1 MVDLIPL
8 LQAVIALIASII
20 TLKVI
25 PWIKARTTA
34 QQQVLLRSTTEIL
47 VRSAEQLY
55 GSGKGQDKLNYV
67 EIELERR
74 GYQVDT
80 AAIEA
85 SVRAMNLESGW
96 IQSQVLKPG

>member
-1 MVDLIPL
+1 MVDLTPL
-8 LQAVIALIASII
+8 LQAVIALIASLI

-25 PWIKARTTA
+25 PWIKARTSL

-47 VRSAEQLY
+47 VYAAEQIY
-55 GSGKGQDKLNYV
+55 GSGRGQEKLNFV
-67 EIELERR
+67 EDELERR

-85 SVRAMNLESGW
+85 SVRSMNLESGW
-96 IQSQVLKPG
+96 IQMQSEKTC

>member
-1 MVDLIPL
+1 MIDLTPL
-8 LQAVIALIASII
+8 LQAMIGLIASII

-34 QQQVLLRSTTEIL
+34 QQQVLTQSTTEIL
-47 VRSAEQLY
+47 MRAAEQLY
-55 GSGKGQDKLNYV
+55 GSGRGQEKLKYV
-67 EIELERR
+67 EAELERR

-85 SVRAMNLESGW
+85 AVRSMNLESGW
-96 IQSQVLKPG
+96 LQMHSEKAC

>member
-1 MVDLIPL
+1 MIDLTPL
-8 LQAVIALIASII
+8 LQAVIALLASLI

-47 VRSAEQLY
+47 VRAAEQLY
-55 GSGKGQDKLNYV
+55 GSGKGQEKLQYV
-67 EIELERR
+67 RDELERR
-74 GYQVDT
+74 GYQVDP

-85 SVRAMNLESGW
+85 AVRTVNLEAAW
-96 IQSQVLKPG
+96 VKN